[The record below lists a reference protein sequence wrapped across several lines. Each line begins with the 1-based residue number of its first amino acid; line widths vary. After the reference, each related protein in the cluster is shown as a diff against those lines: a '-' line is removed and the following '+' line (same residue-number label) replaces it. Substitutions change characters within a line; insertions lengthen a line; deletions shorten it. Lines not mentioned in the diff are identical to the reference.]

1 MKKDGHY
8 ASPEIQDILQD
19 LNVQWKV
26 MCDKAKDKGS
36 KLRQAADQE
45 TLNKALAD
53 AQVSKWVVEIYYFT
67 ESALMIINVGK
78 RTLVTSRC

>member
-53 AQVSKWVVEIYYFT
+53 AQVSKWVVEINYFT
-67 ESALMIINVGK
+67 EFALMIINVGK

>member
-8 ASPEIQDILQD
+8 ASPEIQEILQD
-19 LNVQWKV
+19 LNVQWKD

-53 AQVSKWVVEIYYFT
+53 AQVSNWIMEIHYFT
-67 ESALMIINVGK
+67 ETALIIINVGK
-78 RTLVTSRC
+78 TVLLQ

>member
-67 ESALMIINVGK
+67 ESAIMIINVGK

>member
-1 MKKDGHY
+1 MTRDEHY
-8 ASPEIQDILQD
+8 ASPEIQEILQD
-19 LNVQWKV
+19 LNTQWKD

-53 AQVSKWVVEIYYFT
+53 AQVCSLEGYGVWIKNFW
-67 ESALMIINVGK
+67 LK
-78 RTLVTSRC
+78 LR

>member
-8 ASPEIQDILQD
+8 ASPEIQEILQD
-19 LNVQWKV
+19 LNVQWKD

-53 AQVSKWVVEIYYFT
+53 AQVSTCNWIMEINYFT
-67 ESALMIINVGK
+67 ETALIIINVGK
-78 RTLVTSRC
+78 TVLLQ

>member
-26 MCDKAKDKGS
+26 MCDKAKDKGN

-53 AQVSKWVVEIYYFT
+53 AQVSKWVVEINYFT